1 MVSLRGIKLLFRTIL
16 SMLQEER
23 QNIILT
29 QINRHGKT
37 LTAELCKLLKVSI
50 DTVRRDLKELE
61 DAGKIVK
68 VHGGAISKSFH
79 LPFQPAKVYAKQEKM
94 QIAEK
99 ALSLVKSGMVIL
111 GGGGTVMLEWAKMIP
126 KELEGTFFS
135 VSPLVALEAA
145 QCSKL
150 KVILLGGQV
159 AYGSYIC
166 SGASVISQLSDIR
179 ADLCLLGANGLSAKE
194 GLTETDWEVAQVKKE
209 MLKVSN
215 KTAVLSI
222 AENLDTVQKIK
233 VAPLKSAHC
242 LITELA
248 ATDKRLSKYNQAIHL
263 I

>member
-1 MVSLRGIKLLFRTIL
+1 MVSLRGIKLLFRTRL

-135 VSPLVALEAA
+135 VSQLVALEAA
-145 QCSKL
+145 HCSKL
-150 KVILLGGQV
+150 KVILLGGQD
-159 AYGSYIC
+159 AYGSFI
-166 SGASVISQLSDIR
+166 AQLSAIR
-179 ADLCLLGANGLSAKE
+179 AVLCLLGAKGLPAKE
-194 GLTETDWEVAQVKKE
+194 ELTETDWEVAQVKKE

>member
-1 MVSLRGIKLLFRTIL
+1 
-16 SMLQEER
+16 
-23 QNIILT
+23 
-29 QINRHGKT
+29 
-37 LTAELCKLLKVSI
+37 
-50 DTVRRDLKELE
+50 
-61 DAGKIVK
+61 
-68 VHGGAISKSFH
+68 
-79 LPFQPAKVYAKQEKM
+79 
-94 QIAEK
+94 
-99 ALSLVKSGMVIL
+99 
-111 GGGGTVMLEWAKMIP
+111 
-126 KELEGTFFS
+126 
-135 VSPLVALEAA
+135 VALEAA

-194 GLTETDWEVAQVKKE
+194 GLTETDWEVAQVKE